1 MVVALG
7 ISLHHVLSMTL
18 GKHGTSAELYQKGS
32 CVFMAACVGAL
43 SALVAAAPP
52 NGVEVKMMLQPVAV
66 APFRHMP
73 SGRLVHTLHGHRP
86 ALPDLKSMAD
96 NEAALAAKLEGCHN
110 V

>member
-1 MVVALG
+1 
-7 ISLHHVLSMTL
+7 
-18 GKHGTSAELYQKGS
+18 
-32 CVFMAACVGAL
+32 
-43 SALVAAAPP
+43 
-52 NGVEVKMMLQPVAV
+52 MMLQPVAV